1 MNTDV
6 YQTLKKFIITSKS
19 LDEEEKTN
27 YLKVAD
33 DLSQGKIDDLE
44 AAEELNQYLDDEFTL
59 LEDSA
64 IADEDAE
71 LISDLADLRNA
82 RLELEKQ
89 ILGVSEA

>member
-6 YQTLKKFIITSKS
+6 YQTLKKIIITSKS
-19 LDEEEKTN
+19 LDEEEKTK
-27 YLKVAD
+27 YLKVVD
-33 DLSQGKIDDLE
+33 DLNQGKIDDLE